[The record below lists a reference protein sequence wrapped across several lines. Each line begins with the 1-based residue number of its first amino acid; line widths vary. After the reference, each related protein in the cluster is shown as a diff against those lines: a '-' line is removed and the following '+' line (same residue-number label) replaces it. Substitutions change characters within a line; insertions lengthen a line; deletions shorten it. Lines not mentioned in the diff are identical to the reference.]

1 MFLPSLKCIFVIALF
16 GFSFR
21 ALSHHDIDLA
31 ARYFFM
37 HIIEGYIQSLGSL
50 TRLRNFSFRT

>member
-1 MFLPSLKCIFVIALF
+1 VIALF